1 MQMNQTKMSSSTLT
15 TDRRNEIIGM
25 LQCPLPT
32 ELDKNKTFLPN
43 ASTLLAF
50 LTNRIKEETIHWIN
64 SRCHYFDYADNAVA
78 KDMSPGRRLHWPAL
92 WRRKPYFP
100 FKWRPLWLAFLGR
113 YNSHVIHSATK
124 RIKYSYYFRVSKFLW
139 ELLINSFKMNRT
151 SALPVRG
158 TTSWC
163 PEDHQRSVLCTPLLL
178 VYMMSHGY
186 PQDIRKYIKTIQ
198 LDAVQ
203 NWVFLIHAI
212 WLHLIGRRISWNQI
226 SDQVI

>member
-25 LQCPLPT
+25 LQCPLT

-50 LTNRIKEETIHWIN
+50 LTNRIKEETIHWII

-158 TTSWC
+158 TTNWC
-163 PEDHQRSVLCTPLLL
+163 PEDHQRSVLCTHC
-178 VYMMSHGY
+178 Y
-186 PQDIRKYIKTIQ
+186 
-198 LDAVQ
+198 
-203 NWVFLIHAI
+203 
-212 WLHLIGRRISWNQI
+212 
-226 SDQVI
+226 